1 MYNEQGKNEYSIWI
15 LTAMAAP
22 VIQAASNCSW
32 PVVLVIGVLC
42 LGICAGMERFDVG
55 RNPGKWIGSVQ
66 WLWMLLVISEFMHWV
81 MFYWPVNQNY
91 HALPILLLA
100 LAAYASAG
108 GAERAARAGA
118 AMRWFLL
125 LLIGAVL
132 LSGIGEVD
140 LENLAPS
147 WDIQTA
153 HLVTVMLLPAM
164 GISLSNTKQKTA
176 ILLFA
181 VLVSAVTVGVLSMT
195 LISQMEAPFYEM
207 SRSLT
212 LLGIGQRF
220 ESLVAA
226 GVTLG
231 YYVLLSYLVTVTAN
245 AWEMGK
251 RHNRSVWITAVFVAL
266 VFLSG
271 MRLNSRILA
280 LGTIG
285 VWVVLPIFKKVI
297 KFEK

>member
-118 AMRWFLL
+118 VMWWFLL